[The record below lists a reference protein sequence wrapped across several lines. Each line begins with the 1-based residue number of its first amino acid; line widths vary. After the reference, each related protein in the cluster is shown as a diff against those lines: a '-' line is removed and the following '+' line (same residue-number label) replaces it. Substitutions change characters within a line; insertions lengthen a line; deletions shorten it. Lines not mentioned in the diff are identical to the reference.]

1 MTVSKASIDLLLSNR
16 SPPIPDGI
24 NRCNLINDIE
34 ELVNLEELMTVRTAL
49 KILVVEDNRTQ
60 AESLRYILEKGGHE
74 AVLAAD
80 GTEGLALIKKNRPDI
95 VLTDVIMS
103 PMDGYELCRR
113 IKEDPEMRAIPVIL
127 VTYLYNP
134 ADVIKAL
141 EYGADNFIIKPYD
154 AACIYSRI
162 TSTIQSVQNMADEQ
176 PGAPL
181 SVSFSNHH
189 FRIRSGRVQI
199 LNILLSTYE
208 TAIKNNC
215 ELQVADERLHYLNA
229 QLQKAVSDLK
239 LANEELHN
247 KNIERGRLETA
258 LFRSNKKFQYMG
270 SIIHHILLTQLSSV
284 YHNLDKIRGEYAAQH
299 VNEGG
304 NFRKAY
310 DLVEKALNIV
320 RITSETL
327 DPMVQSP
334 TWMDLNILVKNAV
347 NEIPPGSLRIDC
359 RIPDTIQINAYPLI
373 EKVFSE
379 LIDNSIRHGKTT
391 TFIRFSIQDRDGIQM
406 LVFEDDGV
414 GIPQSDKKSVFS
426 HEYGLSASHGLFL
439 SEEILSVTGITI
451 SETGIPG
458 EGARFEIQFPRGS
471 IRNTTESG

>member
-1 MTVSKASIDLLLSNR
+1 MTTLS
-16 SPPIPDGI
+16 
-24 NRCNLINDIE
+24 
-34 ELVNLEELMTVRTAL
+34 TL

-60 AESLRYILEKGGHE
+60 AESLRYILEKVGHE
-74 AVLAAD
+74 VVLAAD
-80 GTEGLALIKKNRPDI
+80 GIEGLEVIGRRRPDL

-113 IKEDPEMRAIPVIL
+113 IKENPDTRTIPVIL

-134 ADVIKAL
+134 SDVIKAL
-141 EYGADNFIIKPYD
+141 EFGADNFIIKPYD
-154 AACIYSRI
+154 AECIYSRI
-162 TSTIQSVQNMADEQ
+162 TGTVQSVLESANE
-176 PGAPL
+176 PSGSPL
-181 SVSFSNHH
+181 TVDFSNHQYS
-189 FRIRSGRVQI
+189 IKSGRVQI

-239 LANEELHN
+239 QANEELHH

-258 LFRSNKKFQYMG
+258 LVRSNKKFQYMG

-284 YHNLDKIRGEYAAQH
+284 YHNMDKVRTVQNRTGVE
-299 VNEGG
+299 VGG
-304 NFRKAY
+304 YFTKAY
-310 DLVEKALNIV
+310 ELVEKALNIV

-327 DPMVQSP
+327 DPLIQSP
-334 TWMDLNILVKNAV
+334 SWMDLRILIRNALH
-347 NEIPPGSLRIDC
+347 ELAPGSLRVDC
-359 RIPDTIQINAYPLI
+359 RIADTVQINAYPLI

-379 LIDNSIRHGKTT
+379 LIDNSLRHGKKTT
-391 TFIRFSIQDRDGIQM
+391 TIRFSIQDRDGNPV
-406 LVFEDDGV
+406 LVYEDDGV
-414 GIPQSDKKSVFS
+414 GIPASDKKMIFS

-451 SETGIPG
+451 CETGMQG
-458 EGARFEIQFPRGS
+458 EGARFEIQFPKGS
-471 IRNTTESG
+471 IRMGPE

>member
-1 MTVSKASIDLLLSNR
+1 M
-16 SPPIPDGI
+16 P
-24 NRCNLINDIE
+24 
-34 ELVNLEELMTVRTAL
+34 RTSTQ

-74 AVLAAD
+74 VIIAAD
-80 GTEGLALIKKNRPDI
+80 GQEGLASIEKQHPDI

-113 IKEDPEMRAIPVIL
+113 IKENPATRSIPVIL

-154 AACIYSRI
+154 ADWIYSRI
-162 TSTIQSVQNMADEQ
+162 IGTLESVTQVQKEVVTD
-176 PGAPL
+176 PL
-181 SVSFSNHH
+181 TVSFSNHKYE
-189 FRIRSGRVQI
+189 IRSGKMQI

-239 LANEELHN
+239 QANEELHN

-258 LFRSNKKFQYMG
+258 LVRSNKKFQYMG
-270 SIIHHILLTQLSSV
+270 SIIHHILLTQLSSI
-284 YHNLDKIRGEYAAQH
+284 YHNMEKASFGQK
-299 VNEGG
+299 EGLVEPG
-304 NFRKAY
+304 YFKKAY
-310 DLVEKALNIV
+310 GMVEKALNIV
-320 RITSETL
+320 RITCETL
-327 DPMVQSP
+327 DPVVQSP
-334 TWMDLNILVKNAV
+334 AWIDLRDLIHNALR
-347 NEIPPGSLRIDC
+347 EIPAGLVRVDC
-359 RIPDTIQINAYPLI
+359 RIPESVKVNAYPLI
-373 EKVFSE
+373 EKVFAE
-379 LIDNSIRHGKTT
+379 LIDNSVRHGKKTT
-391 TFIRFSIQDRDGIQM
+391 TIRFSIENHEDVPVLIY
-406 LVFEDDGV
+406 EDDGV
-414 GIPQSDKKSVFS
+414 GIPVQDKKEIFS

-451 SETGIPG
+451 SETGVPG
-458 EGARFEIQFPRGS
+458 EGVRFEIQFPRGS
-471 IRNTTESG
+471 IRIGSDTA

>member
-1 MTVSKASIDLLLSNR
+1 MTEQA
-16 SPPIPDGI
+16 
-24 NRCNLINDIE
+24 
-34 ELVNLEELMTVRTAL
+34 AL

-74 AVLAAD
+74 VVLAED
-80 GTEGLALIKKNRPDI
+80 GPQGLSLVKEQRPDI

-113 IKEDPEMRAIPVIL
+113 IKEDPDIQKTPVIL

-141 EYGADNFIIKPYD
+141 EFGADNFIIKPYD
-154 AACIYSRI
+154 ATCIYSRI
-162 TSTIQSVQNMADEQ
+162 TSTIQSVQQAADEQ
-176 PGAPL
+176 SCAPL
-181 SVSFSNHH
+181 SVTFANHH

-199 LNILLSTYE
+199 LNILLSTYD

-239 LANEELHN
+239 VANEELHH

-258 LFRSNKKFQYMG
+258 LVRSNKKFQYMG

-284 YHNLDKIRGEYAAQH
+284 HHNLEKIRGEYAARH
-299 VNEGG
+299 MDEGMS
-304 NFRKAY
+304 FKKAY
-310 DLVEKALNIV
+310 ELIEKALNVV
-320 RITSETL
+320 RVTSETL
-327 DPMVQSP
+327 DPVVQSP
-334 TWMDLNILVKNAV
+334 KWMDLQTVVKNAAHEV
-347 NEIPPGSLRIDC
+347 PQGSIRIDC
-359 RIPDTIQINAYPLI
+359 RIPEGVQINAYPLI

-391 TFIRFSIQDRDGIQM
+391 KLIRFSIQDRDGV
-406 LVFEDDGV
+406 LVLIYEDDGV
-414 GIPQSDKKSVFS
+414 GIPTSDKKMIFS

-451 SETGIPG
+451 CETGIPG
-458 EGARFEIQFPRGS
+458 EGVRFEIHFPRGS
-471 IRNTTESG
+471 IRRVSESG